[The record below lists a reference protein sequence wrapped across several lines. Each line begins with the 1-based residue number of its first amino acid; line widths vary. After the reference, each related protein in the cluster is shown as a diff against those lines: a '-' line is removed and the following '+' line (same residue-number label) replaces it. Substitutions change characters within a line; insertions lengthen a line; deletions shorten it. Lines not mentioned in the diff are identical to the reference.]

1 MEKEK
6 AFVVYNH
13 KVARYLAQ
21 NDYYWSDVRKD
32 KFDQSKIVFIYETNT
47 EKIRQLVSLYI
58 NQEQK
63 QGNKNYGLHRNL

>member
-6 AFVVYNH
+6 ALIVYNH
-13 KVARYLAQ
+13 KEARYLAQ

-47 EKIRQLVSLYI
+47 EKIKQLVSLYI

-63 QGNKNYGLHRNL
+63 QGNKNHGLHRNL

>member
-13 KVARYLAQ
+13 KVARYLAR
-21 NDYYWSDVRKD
+21 NGYCWSDVRKD

-47 EKIRQLVSLYI
+47 EKIKQLVSLYI